1 MEILSS
7 RGALNKRVKNAKTIS
22 IVVLIKWHNKKQLAK
37 TSERCKEL
45 NRKLLSFF
53 SELFKCKRVANLLKK
68 DTIKQEITVALVCIL
83 REFQCLT
90 LFQLM
95 RSPVEQLSSPKCCH
109 SMASFYALR
118 KGSTNR
124 N

>member
-22 IVVLIKWHNKKQLAK
+22 IVGYRKQLAK

-68 DTIKQEITVALVCIL
+68 DTIKQEITVALVCIFT
-83 REFQCLT
+83 RI
-90 LFQLM
+90 
-95 RSPVEQLSSPKCCH
+95 SVSYPVSVDEISSGTTFIP
-109 SMASFYALR
+109 
-118 KGSTNR
+118 
-124 N
+124 

>member
-1 MEILSS
+1 M
-7 RGALNKRVKNAKTIS
+7 NKRVKNAKTIS

-68 DTIKQEITVALVCIL
+68 DTIKQEITVALVCIFT
-83 REFQCLT
+83 RI
-90 LFQLM
+90 
-95 RSPVEQLSSPKCCH
+95 SVSYPVSVDEISSGTTFIP
-109 SMASFYALR
+109 
-118 KGSTNR
+118 
-124 N
+124 